1 MYKTTTTFTKHSNK
15 GNRKMFISKLDLRK
29 NLKAG
34 KRMEGYLLY
43 PTGAGIVLL
52 AHRTGKRPFFSS
64 LAAG

>member
-1 MYKTTTTFTKHSNK
+1 
-15 GNRKMFISKLDLRK
+15 MFISKLDLRK